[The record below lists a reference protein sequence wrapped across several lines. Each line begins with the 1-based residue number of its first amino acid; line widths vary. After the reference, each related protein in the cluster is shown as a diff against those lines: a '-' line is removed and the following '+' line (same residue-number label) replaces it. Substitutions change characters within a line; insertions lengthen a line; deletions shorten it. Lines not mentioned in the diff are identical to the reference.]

1 MAEGCVAGKQLEV
14 FSNRGLAGIDGTVST
29 AIGIAQSGRKVRA
42 LIGDLTLMHEISGLN
57 LTGLGNLDVQ
67 LIVGNDR
74 GGHIF
79 DRLEM
84 RENLSDAWF
93 EKLLTT
99 PQQLDLAAIV
109 SGFGWHYVKAESEA
123 ELDAAMALSGFVVID
138 YQL

>member
-1 MAEGCVAGKQLEV
+1 
-14 FSNRGLAGIDGTVST
+14 
-29 AIGIAQSGRKVRA
+29 
-42 LIGDLTLMHEISGLN
+42 MHEISGLN

-93 EKLLTT
+93 EKLFTT

-109 SGFGWHYVKAESEA
+109 SGFGWHYVKAETAA
-123 ELDAAMALSGFVVID
+123 ELDAAMALSGFLVID